1 MKRTFY
7 LVVILLVI
15 VFGAYFGWLLC
26 CKDQIVEEVKKE
38 KPKEVESKLT
48 ISFGI
53 LDSDGNI
60 SIPLDKG
67 VKFKKSSIKFDT
79 PVSVELDE
87 KIDKLKNFLISEK
100 EKSLSITSFY
110 TSDETNSSVFPNLG
124 LARAISFKNYVSD
137 KGIPTKL
144 IDVKGELRDNLE
156 IDENNNIKKPLKLNV
171 GQSKDYTQ
179 LLASIIK
186 DLESNPLGLNFE
198 SGKAQLKLGSDQRR
212 KIVNIS
218 TYLDKVEKSVCTITG
233 HTDNTGTTRA
243 NLYLGQQRANYL
255 KDFFVR
261 SGILDNRIK
270 AISKG
275 DSEPMAS
282 NSTKKGR
289 AKNRRT
295 DVSLGKN

>member
-26 CKDQIVEEVKKE
+26 CNDQIVEEVKKE
-38 KPKEVESKLT
+38 KPKEVESKPT

-110 TSDETNSSVFPNLG
+110 TSDETNSSVFPNIG

-186 DLESNPLGLNFE
+186 DLESNPLVLNFE
-198 SGKAQLKLGSDQRR
+198 SGKAQLKLGSDQRI

-282 NSTKKGR
+282 NNTKKGR

>member
-26 CKDQIVEEVKKE
+26 CNDQIVEEVKKE

-110 TSDETNSSVFPNLG
+110 TSDETNSSVFPNIG

-282 NSTKKGR
+282 NNTKKGR